1 MLLVMFVPLVSQSG
15 CSALLIST
23 RHQVQVVNSANV
35 GSGSLLVMLIQSL
48 KRGDLAFEMVLSG
61 IVTEHGERVG
71 AAEGIALSH
80 IPCV

>member
-1 MLLVMFVPLVSQSG
+1 M
-15 CSALLIST
+15 
-23 RHQVQVVNSANV
+23 
-35 GSGSLLVMLIQSL
+35 GSGPLLVMLIQSL
-48 KRGDLAFEMVLSG
+48 KRGDLAFEMVISG